1 MEIINNFGIEP
12 MLLAAQIVNFLII
25 LFILKKFLYKPV
37 LETLKKREN
46 TIKEGLKQAEDGKA
60 ALEKALEEEKK
71 ILKKAQEQARKII
84 DDAKD
89 QSGAV
94 AKDIEENARKQSE
107 KILEIAK
114 RQIEH
119 DTKEAEKRLT
129 AKVNSISIE
138 ILQKSLK
145 EMFSEKEEKKLIDRA
160 IKEIVK

>member
-37 LETLKKREN
+37 LEMLKKRED
-46 TIKEGLKQAEDGKA
+46 TIKEGIKQAEDSKL
-60 ALEKALEEEKK
+60 ALENALEEEKK
-71 ILKKAQEQARKII
+71 ILKKAQDQAKKILE
-84 DDAKD
+84 DAKN

-94 AKDIEENARKQSE
+94 AKDIEENARIQSE
-107 KILEIAK
+107 KILEDAK
-114 RQIEH
+114 KQIDQ

-129 AKVNSISIE
+129 ARVNSMSIE